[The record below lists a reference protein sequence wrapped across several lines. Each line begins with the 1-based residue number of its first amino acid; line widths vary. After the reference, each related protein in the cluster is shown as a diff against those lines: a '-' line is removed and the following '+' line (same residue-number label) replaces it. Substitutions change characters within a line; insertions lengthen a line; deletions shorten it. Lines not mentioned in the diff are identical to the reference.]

1 MTACKDVQDV
11 NLGKKAVS
19 AALAG
24 TLAVGMVPAVALAAP
39 ADDAAADDGIE
50 SLALSTDDDVAGGKV
65 TGATLN
71 GVAVSNP
78 AKITV
83 SIADFDT
90 ASPYALKNFVINQI
104 TTKAGVVLN
113 LTKDNTLITLDPN
126 ADGNSQLTGVPAAGS
141 LSAQIKLQ
149 NLTGAMGKYNG
160 ATLDI
165 TLNVVGAPLTGTV
178 AYVAGDKG
186 NSNFVYDFG
195 DTISPDF
202 YLNGELLKPFV
213 PKGTTVDGATATEDS
228 GDYTVAYY
236 DKDGNAVTNITNAGT
251 YTAVLTGKLTYDK
264 SKVSVPIT
272 VQKLDLA
279 KANIVVGKGASGVE
293 VKTINGV
300 QWATANTAVPMT
312 VTVVGPDG
320 TANSGQIGEYK
331 VTVAPQSSTNANV
344 TGSQTVAYN
353 LTTGEADFQY
363 NGAVIPSTGQW
374 STDTKTNLP
383 VYTYVAGESGTAAF
397 NYELLT
403 AVEDGTSTK
412 IDDVTYA
419 VTDESGKAASLSD
432 LSKPGVWK
440 VTATVDAK
448 ATEYAWGGSQTVI
461 VKNYAGKVT
470 GNDIIVK
477 QDGAV
482 VRAPLFPYTG
492 EDIVGQLDITVNCGK
507 KTLTNGVDYEYKI
520 TNRKGVEVDSLV
532 NADVYTITLTSETYQ
547 MPTNPDDTVTVTI
560 SPVIVSN
567 IRAVGTVD
575 NNGTQVLPYTSEVI
589 TPAYEY
595 TEDGKTWETLPADQY
610 SVAYTGTG
618 AELKEAGTYTATFTS
633 VPAEGYA
640 QGNYDFAT
648 KLSGGIPVTVAKVQG
663 RFKDVPATAWY
674 YDAVQEAT
682 APKTVVA
689 VGSTPATG
697 DYLDNPYMNGYSGAN
712 FFGPND
718 QIKRGDVAVVLFN
731 MAGGDISGVTDN
743 SYNETY
749 GYDTGFSDVNGKAYW
764 AQAIAWAKTLNVVS
778 GYTETTFGPNDY
790 VTREQFAAMLANYA
804 KATGQSIAVEDI
816 DAALASMPD
825 ADKVANWAK
834 PSVAWAVSN
843 HYMGNGGT
851 IAPKSTITR
860 AEVAAMAINYQ
871 PRTVK

>member
-1 MTACKDVQDV
+1 MQRCPGCESWKEGCERCPGWYAR
-11 NLGKKAVS
+11 GWHGA
-19 AALAG
+19 
-24 TLAVGMVPAVALAAP
+24 AVALAAP

-90 ASPYALKNFVINQI
+90 ASPYALKNFVVNQI

-113 LTKDNTLITLDPN
+113 LTKDNTLITLDPD
-126 ADGNSQLTGVPAAGS
+126 ASGNSQLTGVPAAGS

-149 NLTGAMGKYNG
+149 NLTGAMSKYNG

-178 AYVAGDKG
+178 AYVAGEKG
-186 NSNFVYDFG
+186 NSNFVYNFG
-195 DTISPDF
+195 ATIAPDF
-202 YLNGELLKPFV
+202 YLNGELLEPFV
-213 PKGTTVDGATATEDS
+213 SKGTTVDGTTTTEDS
-228 GDYTVAYY
+228 GDYTVKYY
-236 DKDGNAVTNITNAGT
+236 DKNGNAVTNNTITDAGT
-251 YTAVLTGKLTYDK
+251 YTAVLTGELTYDE

-279 KANIVVGKGASGVE
+279 KANIVVGKAANGVE
-293 VKTINGV
+293 VKTINGT
-300 QWATANTAVPMT
+300 QWATANGAVPMT
-312 VTVVGPDG
+312 VAVVGPDG

-353 LTTGEADFQY
+353 LTTGEADFEY
-363 NGAVIPSTGQW
+363 NASPISDGGQW
-374 STDTKTNLP
+374 GTDTETGLP
-383 VYTYVAGESGTAAF
+383 VYTYVVGKSGDAAF

-403 AVEDGTSTK
+403 AVEDGTSAK

-419 VTDESGKAASLSD
+419 VTDEDGKAASLSD

-461 VKNYAGKVT
+461 VKNYAGAVT
-470 GNDIIVK
+470 STDIIVK

-482 VRAPLFPYTG
+482 VDAPSFPYTG
-492 EDIVGQLDITVNCGK
+492 EDIVDQLNITVNCGK

-520 TNRKGVEVDSLV
+520 TNSKGVEVDSLV
-532 NADVYTITLTSETYQ
+532 NADIYTITLTSETYQ
-547 MPTNPDDTVTVTI
+547 MPANPDDTVKVTI
-560 SPVIVSN
+560 SPVAVTN
-567 IRAVGTVD
+567 IRPVGTVD
-575 NNGTQVLPYTSEVI
+575 NNGTQVLPYTSKVI

-595 TEDGKTWETLPADQY
+595 TTDGKTWETLPADQY
-610 SVAYTGTG
+610 SVAYSGQG
-618 AELKEAGTYTATFTS
+618 AELKEAGKYTATFTS

-640 QGNYDFAT
+640 QGNYDFVT
-648 KLSGGIPVTVAKVQG
+648 NLSSGISVSVAEVQG

-674 YDAVQEAT
+674 YDVVQEAT

-689 VGSTPATG
+689 AGGSLVAG

-790 VTREQFAAMLANYA
+790 VTREQFATMLANYA
-804 KATGQSIAVEDI
+804 TATGQSIAVEDV

-871 PRTVK
+871 PRTVQE